1 VRPGAVGAAQRVR
14 DGDGRRPADPTK
26 SAGYAE
32 RGRRNSR
39 PPADDSGTPGGDHRD
54 MDDYDYVIVGAG
66 SAGCVL
72 AARLSEDPDAR
83 VLLLEA
89 GGEAAGIGAI
99 ADPRLWPTNAK
110 TDVDWG
116 YDTEVQPGTGR
127 SHVFERGRVIGG
139 SSAINGMMFLRGDPT
154 VYDAWAN
161 AGNPG
166 WDFESV
172 LPYFKRSETVQ
183 GRDRRFRGSEGPLRP
198 GPVARPHPIALS
210 FIDACADA
218 GYPRAD
224 DINGASRDGVALHDL
239 NIVDGVRQSA
249 ADAYLTAAVRARGN
263 LVIESGTR
271 VLRLLLESDRC
282 VGVGVVANGVRRDIR
297 AAEEV
302 ILSAGTI
309 DTPRLLMLSGIGP
322 ADELTEVGIDVTVDL
337 PAVGRNL
344 QDHTVTGLIYEA
356 QRTIPPATANHGEAS
371 LLWRSSPAEPA
382 CDLHLLMLD
391 VPLTSLPT
399 PANCCTLL
407 VGNLRP
413 ASRGSTR
420 LRSADPIQPPLIAPN
435 YLGEESD
442 LEQVLLGISAAREV
456 AAAAAFG
463 DWGLREVLPGPDA
476 RTREALTTFV
486 RAATETYNHASGTC
500 RMGPGDDSVV
510 DSTLKVHGLE
520 ALRIADAS
528 IVPTIPNANTHAT
541 IVMIGE
547 KAADLIRTPA
557 APSARASAASAS

>member
-1 VRPGAVGAAQRVR
+1 MR
-14 DGDGRRPADPTK
+14 
-26 SAGYAE
+26 
-32 RGRRNSR
+32 
-39 PPADDSGTPGGDHRD
+39 DDSTSPRSLIVTGRAASGKPGDDQWR

-72 AARLSEDPDAR
+72 AARLSENPDTS

-89 GGEAAGIGAI
+89 GGEGSGVEAI
-99 ADPRLWPTNAK
+99 ADPRLWPANAK

-116 YDTEVQPGTGR
+116 YDTEAQPGTGR
-127 SHVFERGRVIGG
+127 SHPFARGRVIGG
-139 SSAINGMMFLRGDPT
+139 SSAINGMIFLRGDPT
-154 VYDAWAN
+154 VYDAWAS

-172 LPYFKRSETVQ
+172 LPYFKRSETVH

-198 GPVARPHPIALS
+198 APVARPHPIARS
-210 FIDACADA
+210 FMDACVEA
-218 GYPRAD
+218 GHPRAD
-224 DINGASRDGVALHDL
+224 DVNGASRGGVALHDL

-249 ADAYLTAAVRARGN
+249 ADAYLTAAVRARAN

-271 VLRLLLESDRC
+271 VLRLLLETDRC
-282 VGVGVVANGVRRDIR
+282 VGVAVLADGVLRDIH

-302 ILSAGTI
+302 IVSAGAI

-322 ADELTEVGIDVTVDL
+322 ADELAQVGIDVAMDL

-344 QDHTVTGLIYEA
+344 QDHTVTGVIYEA
-356 QRTIPPATANHGEAS
+356 RRTIPPATANHGEAT

-382 CDLHLLMLD
+382 CDLQLMMLD

-420 LRSADPIQPPLIAPN
+420 LRSADPAQPPLIAPN
-435 YLGEESD
+435 YLTEESD
-442 LEQVLLGISAAREV
+442 LERLLLGIATAREV
-456 AAAAAFG
+456 AAAPAFD
-463 DWGLREVLPGPDA
+463 DWGLREALPGPDA
-476 RTREALTTFV
+476 SARGDLIAFI
-486 RAATETYNHASGTC
+486 RAATETYNHVSGTC
-500 RMGPGDDSVV
+500 RMGAGDESVV
-510 DSTLKVHGLE
+510 DSTLKLHGVE

-528 IVPTIPNANTHAT
+528 IMPTIPNANTHAT
-541 IVMIGE
+541 VVMIGE
-547 KAADLIRTPA
+547 KAADLMR
-557 APSARASAASAS
+557 ARAPARGSAVSAGLAEPG